1 MTILKFSFFTQFSK
15 IENLQNLLRSP
26 LYCTSQHNTR
36 AIGQH
41 PTQNPKTTF
50 KNSNDWQRNRSL
62 QRHGEARILHTREEA
77 LILDFGTK
85 NVLLLA

>member
-1 MTILKFSFFTQFSK
+1 MH
-15 IENLQNLLRSP
+15 
-26 LYCTSQHNTR
+26 SQHNTR
-36 AIGQH
+36 EIGQH

-50 KNSNDWQRNRSL
+50 NKPSCWRRHRSL

-77 LILDFGTK
+77 LNLDFGTK